1 MKGITDMIGRIGMM
15 EIKDMIAKDD
25 IIVWTNAFSMSA
37 IDTYMIAILL
47 NSCSPFK
54 SEIKPGGTY
63 HLLPDERFIPPPS
76 PQHLAGTSPL
86 TEARGP
92 RQV

>member
-1 MKGITDMIGRIGMM
+1 MKGIIDMKHIKDMKGITDMIGRIGMM

-47 NSCSPFK
+47 NSCSPFNQRSNLNK
-54 SEIKPGGTY
+54 KLWWQLGDSTRW
-63 HLLPDERFIPPPS
+63 DIPP
-76 PQHLAGTSPL
+76 LAG
-86 TEARGP
+86 
-92 RQV
+92 